1 MTDPSPRA
9 APPRQSPLPF
19 AEFVAL
25 VASCMALIALG
36 IDTMLPALP
45 AIGEALHVTRGNDRQ
60 YVITAFVTGF
70 GVAQLVH
77 GPLVDRFGRRSV
89 MLVAL
94 GAYVVANLLCAVAA
108 SFALLLAARLVGGM
122 VVAAVRVAIIA
133 TVRDC
138 FAGRP
143 MAQVMSIA
151 FTVFMIVP
159 VLAPAIGQA
168 ILAVAGWRAIFWL
181 IAGIALLVLGWVA
194 WRLPETLALGNRD
207 PLSLRR
213 LLASWRMVVGERLSL
228 GYTLAAAA
236 LTGALYG
243 YLNTVEQLMA
253 QVFGRP
259 RLLGAV
265 FAACAITMAAANI
278 VNARLVLRLGTR
290 RLGHGA
296 LVGVAVVAAV
306 HLLLIRIGAETLPV
320 FIVLQAITLGCFGLS
335 SSNFSAMAMERMG
348 HMAGIASSVQGFTS
362 ITLGAMVGAL
372 IGQAFDGTPVP
383 LVGGFLAAA
392 LVGLAIVAATE
403 RGRLFQ
409 PT

>member
-1 MTDPSPRA
+1 M
-9 APPRQSPLPF
+9 
-19 AEFVAL
+19 AL
-25 VASCMALIALG
+25 VAASMALIALG

-45 AIGEALHVTRGNDRQ
+45 AIGEALHVGRGNDRQ

-70 GVAQLVH
+70 GVAQLIH
-77 GPLVDRFGRRSV
+77 GPLVDRFGRRPV
-89 MLVAL
+89 MLAAL

-159 VLAPAIGQA
+159 VLAPAVGQA

-181 IAGIALLVLGWVA
+181 IAGIALLVFGWVA
-194 WRLPETLALGNRD
+194 WRLPETMAPADRT
-207 PLSLRR
+207 PLSPRR
-213 LLASWRMVVGERLSL
+213 LLASWRAVVGERLSL

-236 LTGALYG
+236 LTGSLYG
-243 YLNTVEQLMA
+243 YLNSVEQIMA
-253 QVFGRP
+253 EVFGRP
-259 RLLGAV
+259 RLLGVV
-265 FAACAITMAAANI
+265 FAACAVTMAGANI
-278 VNARLVLRLGTR
+278 LNARLVLRLGTR

-296 LVGVAVVAAV
+296 LAGMALAAAV
-306 HLLLIRIGAETLPV
+306 HLLLILGGAETLAV
-320 FIVLQAITLGCFGLS
+320 FVVMQAITLGCFGLS

-348 HMAGIASSVQGFTS
+348 NMAGIASSVQGFTS
-362 ITLGAMVGAL
+362 ITLGALLGVV

-392 LVGLAIVAATE
+392 LAALAIVAATE
-403 RGRLFQ
+403 RGRLFR